1 LANLM
6 ARFVAYAQKSFHL
19 NEALHRISDG
29 RQHPTHPLPDLLW
42 LTVGGIVTG
51 IESFNQLE
59 EAVRNG
65 DFDKLG
71 GSQHPS
77 ADTFARALAG
87 IDAAELRAINDGIV
101 AKCRYNKSLQSVRV
115 EGFCVAA
122 IDGTGLFATY
132 SPRLGKNS
140 HYRRNAHGDEVDE
153 PIYLENALAVS
164 YVGGNGPLL
173 LLALVRIPAGQGETT
188 VAQCELKRL
197 FQVHCRYC
205 DIFTLDANFARAP
218 VLNVI
223 LDQNKEFVVRVKQE
237 RYHIIQ
243 DAAGLFDHTP
253 AHQVYTNVKVR
264 DDSEA
269 VFDLEI
275 WEEEGF
281 TSWETVRKP
290 LRCIRVRETR
300 KKGNAAGEVIGSK
313 TITTHF
319 VTSASK
325 QTIPALTVWKIAHAR
340 WDIENT
346 AIRFLK
352 HHFRLEHAYSYDPR
366 VIEVLLALF
375 MLTFNL
381 FMLFLHRNL
390 RGKGTMKG
398 IMRQLYRGLVLL
410 AEPLVLARGST

>member
-1 LANLM
+1 M
-6 ARFVAYAQKSFHL
+6 
-19 NEALHRISDG
+19 
-29 RQHPTHPLPDLLW
+29 
-42 LTVGGIVTG
+42 
-51 IESFNQLE
+51 
-59 EAVRNG
+59 
-65 DFDKLG
+65 
-71 GSQHPS
+71 
-77 ADTFARALAG
+77 
-87 IDAAELRAINDGIV
+87 
-101 AKCRYNKSLQSVRV
+101 
-115 EGFCVAA
+115 
-122 IDGTGLFATY
+122 
-132 SPRLGKNS
+132 
-140 HYRRNAHGDEVDE
+140 
-153 PIYLENALAVS
+153 
-164 YVGGNGPLL
+164 
-173 LLALVRIPAGQGETT
+173 
-188 VAQCELKRL
+188 
-197 FQVHCRYC
+197 HCRYC

-300 KKGNAAGEVIGSK
+300 KKVNAAGEVIGSK

-366 VIEVLLALF
+366 AIEVLLALF